1 MFSYLFRLHGTENLL
16 HRAAAGGSVPV
27 VSELLKCGY
36 RNIAAKDHDGQCA
49 MHLAAF
55 FGHVDVLGKSKSN
68 HLNNKCVKIEINR
81 NYVA

>member
-1 MFSYLFRLHGTENLL
+1 MCDVSSTSIYGYVMPLYLFRLHGTENLL

-55 FGHVDVLGKSKSN
+55 FGHVDVLGKLKSN
-68 HLNNKCVKIEINR
+68 NSNE
-81 NYVA
+81 

>member
-1 MFSYLFRLHGTENLL
+1 MLSSGKHGYVMSLYRFRLHGTENLL

-55 FGHVDVLGKSKSN
+55 FGHVDVLGKLKSN
-68 HLNNKCVKIEINR
+68 NSNE
-81 NYVA
+81 